1 MIENNIN
8 KKRIKILIII
18 VFIVGAYLLS
28 GLIWIQLVKGQE
40 YAKKAVYNS
49 LRFLSIPA
57 TRGNMYDADGEVIV
71 NSISGYTI
79 NVTYISEEQ
88 TKKVVNT
95 LAPLMLEKR
104 IEEDFLSLDEYEN
117 IESNSE
123 EFITYVNENKEK
135 TLLELK
141 QNINDI
147 IQSQRYFRQYEP
159 IRIAPISS
167 KTIREVDMKLVAA
180 IEGSR
185 ALLPNVSVEV
195 QPIRQYKLGDYGF
208 HVIGSINQIDR
219 TGNEGLE
226 RSYDDFLSG
235 EDGRKLVEVNVSG
248 RSTSEI
254 GEIAPIPGN
263 DLYLT
268 IDSDIQKVA
277 EDALLKSIESTRK
290 SILSDDPNESEKYL
304 PNSGAVVVMDVDT
317 GALLASAS
325 IPEIERNNYAY
336 YSSQEALEDE
346 LMSRYA
352 PLINKVTGA
361 NRPPGSVMKPLI
373 GLAALES
380 DVVDET
386 TTIYCDGTYNGINNT
401 WSRYSTMYCWD
412 RSGHGGPIDIRAG
425 LKNSCNLYF
434 YPLGEKMGLDI
445 MKDYYNKFG
454 FDRIISL
461 TTGNIRNRELFT
473 SYNNSPMPADLA
485 QLAIGQ
491 GALSVNPLQ
500 IAQFVSTI
508 SNAKLDDQG
517 NYIGNLYKPY
527 LVEKITD
534 SEGNV
539 INEHSPEILD
549 EITMEKEA
557 LDLIRGGMRD
567 VIMER
572 GGEDGNTGTGY
583 WHFHQGNTP
592 IFPFEIAGKTGTSQE
607 LGWGNHGWF
616 IAYAPYENPEIAVV
630 VLMEQGRSGG
640 STGGPVAR
648 EIFLEYF
655 SDIMNSSEVNDGN

>member
-8 KKRIKILIII
+8 KKRVKILIII
-18 VFIVGAYLLS
+18 VILVGAYLLG
-28 GLIWIQLVKGQE
+28 GLIWIQLVQGQE

-57 TRGNMYDADGEVIV
+57 TRGNMYDVDGEVVV

-88 TKKVVNT
+88 TEEVVNT
-95 LAPLMLEKR
+95 LAPLMLDKKL
-104 IEEDFLSLDEYEN
+104 EEDFLSLNEYEN
-117 IESNSE
+117 LE
-123 EFITYVNENKEK
+123 ENYEEYVNYSKDHKEQA
-135 TLLELK
+135 LVELRD
-141 QNINDI
+141 NIYEI
-147 IQSQRYFRQYEP
+147 IESQRYFRRYEP
-159 IRIAPISS
+159 IRIAPISG

-226 RSYDDFLSG
+226 KTYDDYLSG

-248 RSTSEI
+248 RPTSEI
-254 GEIAPIPGN
+254 GEVAPTPGN
-263 DLYLT
+263 DLHLT
-268 IDSDIQKVA
+268 IDADIQKVA
-277 EDALLKSIESTRK
+277 EDALINSIENTKK
-290 SILSDDPNESEKYL
+290 SILSSDPNEQEKYL
-304 PNSGAVVVMDVDT
+304 PNSGAVVVIDVNS

-325 IPEIERNNYAY
+325 IPEVKRDNYAY
-336 YSSQEALEDE
+336 YSSQEALNDE
-346 LMSRYA
+346 LMNRFA

-380 DVVDET
+380 GIADAD
-386 TTIYCDGTYNGINNT
+386 TTIYCDGTYNGVNNN
-401 WSRYSTMYCWD
+401 WSSYSTMYCWD

-425 LKNSCNLYF
+425 LKNSCNLFF
-434 YPLGEKMGLDI
+434 YPLGEKLGLDI
-445 MKDYYNKFG
+445 MKEYYDKFG

-461 TTGNIRNRELFT
+461 TTGNIRTRELFT
-473 SYNNSPMPADLA
+473 AYDNNPMPADLA

-491 GALSVNPLQ
+491 GALSVNPIQ
-500 IAQFVSTI
+500 IAQFVATLA
-508 SNAKLDDQG
+508 NAELNDEGKYVGKLF
-517 NYIGNLYKPY
+517 KPY
-527 LVEKITD
+527 LVDKITD
-534 SEGNV
+534 EQGNL
-539 INEHSPEILD
+539 ISKHQEEILD
-549 EITMEKEA
+549 EIIMDKES

-572 GGEDGNTGTGY
+572 GGQDGNTGTGY
-583 WHFHQGNTP
+583 WHFHQGSTP

-616 IAYAPYENPEIAVV
+616 VAYAPYDDPEIAVV

-640 STGGPVAR
+640 TTGGPVAR
-648 EIFLEYF
+648 EIFFEYF
-655 SDIMNSSEVNDGN
+655 SDILQ